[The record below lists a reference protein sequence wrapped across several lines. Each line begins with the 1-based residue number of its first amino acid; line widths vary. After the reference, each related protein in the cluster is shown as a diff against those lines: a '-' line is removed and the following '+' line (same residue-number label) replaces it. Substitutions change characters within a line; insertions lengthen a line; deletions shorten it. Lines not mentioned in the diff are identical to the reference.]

1 MPRASSGAPHS
12 DSSRRPCDSLWFL
25 FALFTAGAVG
35 FKFSRPSAKGRGGAC
50 TVLELARS
58 AASGVGAGRHPPCP
72 AGAAHGAAGGNF
84 SRWQRSRPIW
94 GSERGPGSKYG
105 GFVTG
110 LLLRDLVERS
120 ILVYGKWGQ
129 FGHLEGA
136 RGGHVVCLNPLIW
149 RLLVVASAA
158 APRILGGQ
166 TSSAH
171 RKI

>member
-12 DSSRRPCDSLWFL
+12 DSSSGDLVIAFGFWL
-25 FALFTAGAVG
+25 FAFFALPGAAG

-58 AASGVGAGRHPPCP
+58 PAAGVGAGGHPPCP
-72 AGAAHGAAGGNF
+72 AGAARGAAGGKF
-84 SRWQRSRPIW
+84 SRWQRRRPIW

-136 RGGHVVCLNPLIW
+136 RGGHVLCLNPLIW
-149 RLLVVASAA
+149 RSLRR
-158 APRILGGQ
+158 P
-166 TSSAH
+166 
-171 RKI
+171 